1 MCGISGLFGNKKL
14 DHSKL
19 ISTLNLMKYRGPD
32 HQSYKHYEI
41 GNKKLYLLHSR
52 LSIIDLEPRSNQP
65 FESDGFV
72 VVFNGEI
79 YNHLDIR
86 KNLVNK
92 GVKFKTE
99 SDTEV
104 LLKAYI
110 AYGTKCVE
118 YFEGMWSFAIFDKKK
133 KLLFISRDRFGE
145 KPLFYL
151 VKNNNFYFGSEIK
164 FIKSLLNENLM
175 VNHSKLR
182 DFLNY
187 GYKFLK
193 KDNNLFFKDIK
204 ELKPGCNIIFSG
216 NNFKIEKYWK
226 PNIKI
231 DNKLSEVEIID
242 KAKELLTDAV
252 KKTTRSDVP
261 IAFTLSGG
269 IDSASL
275 VSVASKILNL
285 KFKTYSIIDD
295 DERYD
300 ERKNINKIV
309 SELKCENK
317 KVKLKFKNNL
327 QTLEEIIH
335 YHEKPLASI
344 AQLNHYLLMREI
356 KKDGIKV
363 CINGTMS
370 DEIYAGYLDHHLQ
383 FFSSISDKNYLMDE
397 IKQWKK
403 NVMPGIRN
411 PYFRKYNLYTNNPN
425 YRSHIY
431 DNHDILQTFLK
442 KRKKFKF
449 TEKKFSLNLLRNRM
463 LNEIFYEN
471 TPQILHDED
480 LNSMRHSIEN
490 RSPFINKKLFEFLF
504 SVQTKYLIKNGFK
517 KSILRRSMN
526 SIVNNKILWDYK
538 KMGFNSSIETIFNFK
553 DKNFKEYVFNKNSDI
568 YQIVD
573 YYKFQKLFSKK
584 KFPNHLSKFIF
595 NVIGCK
601 IFLEKQG
608 KYSG

>member
-1 MCGISGLFGNKKL
+1 MCGISGFFGNKKL
-14 DHSKL
+14 DHSNL

-41 GNKKLYLLHSR
+41 ANKKLYLLHSR
-52 LSIIDLEPRSNQP
+52 LSIIDLDSRSNQP
-65 FESDGFV
+65 FESDGYSII
-72 VVFNGEI
+72 FNGEI
-79 YNHLDIR
+79 YNYLEIR
-86 KNLVNK
+86 KDLLKK
-92 GVKFKTE
+92 GVKFKTK

-110 AYGTKCVE
+110 TYGTKCVE
-118 YFEGMWSFAIFDKKK
+118 NFEGMWSFAIFDKKK

-164 FIKSLLNENLM
+164 FIKSLLNESLM

-193 KDNNLFFKDIK
+193 KDNNLFFKDIN

-226 PNIKI
+226 RNIKI
-231 DNKLSEVEIID
+231 DNKLTEEEIID
-242 KAKELLTDAV
+242 NAKELLTDAV
-252 KKTTRSDVP
+252 KKTVRSDVP

-285 KFKTYSIIDD
+285 KFKTYSIIDND
-295 DERYD
+295 KRYD
-300 ERKNINKIV
+300 ERKNINTV
-309 SELKCENK
+309 VNDLKCGNK

-327 QTLEEIIH
+327 QTLEEIIY

-383 FFSSISDKNYLMDE
+383 FFSSISDKNHLKNE
-397 IKQWKK
+397 IYQWKK
-403 NVMPGIRN
+403 NVMPSIRN
-411 PYFRKYNLYTNNPN
+411 PYFRKYNLYIKNPN

-431 DNHDILQTFLK
+431 DNHDILQIFLK

-504 SVQTKYLIKNGFK
+504 SVQTKYFIKNGFK

-526 SIVNNKILWDYK
+526 GVVNNKVLWDYK

-553 DKNFKEYVFNKNSDI
+553 DKNFKDYVLNKNSDI